1 MEPPSSA
8 VEGKL
13 SLYKFAKLCNKTAF
27 SDINIQNKGKEMRKM
42 QSMDDIYQKY
52 ALTVYKYLLS
62 LCRSDDIAEELTQET
77 FYQAVKSIQ
86 RFDGSCSISTWLCA
100 IAKNQFMSYQRKH
113 PKTAELETYDA
124 TVRSAE
130 DEAIAYENRVEL
142 LRRLHLCPEPY
153 REILY
158 LRIFG
163 SLSFKEIGDI
173 LGKTENWA
181 RVTFYRGKEKLRK
194 ELEKL

>member
-1 MEPPSSA
+1 
-8 VEGKL
+8 
-13 SLYKFAKLCNKTAF
+13 
-27 SDINIQNKGKEMRKM
+27 M
-42 QSMDDIYQKY
+42 QSMEEIYQSY

-62 LCRSDDIAEELTQET
+62 LCHSDDIAEELTQET
-77 FYQAVKSIQ
+77 FYQAIKSIN
-86 RFDGSCSISTWLCA
+86 RFDGSCHISTWLCA
-100 IAKNQFMSYQRKH
+100 IAKNQYRSYCRKH
-113 PKTAELETYDA
+113 SKLQEIELNDNITL
-124 TVRSAE
+124 SAE
-130 DEAIAYENRVEL
+130 EETVAYENRVEL

-163 SLSFKEIGDI
+163 DLSFKEIGDI

-194 ELEKL
+194 ELNENE